1 MAILVHY
8 ASFSEYTLIVMIIYG
23 CLQYIVEVI
32 LTYIIITFELR
43 NFTLRSV
50 VLQNGQLE
58 V

>member
-1 MAILVHY
+1 MIAV
-8 ASFSEYTLIVMIIYG
+8 IIYG
-23 CLQYIVEVI
+23 CLQYVVEVI

-43 NFTLRSV
+43 DFTLRSV